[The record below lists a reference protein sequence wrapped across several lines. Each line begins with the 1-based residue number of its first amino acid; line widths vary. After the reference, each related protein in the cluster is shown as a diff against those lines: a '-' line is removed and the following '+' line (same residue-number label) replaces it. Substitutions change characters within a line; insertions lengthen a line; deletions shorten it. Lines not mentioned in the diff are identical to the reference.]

1 MFMSRNTTPGLNQ
14 QDTRAWLALLLCL
27 VALISSALLPA
38 ASSSGTSGSSSPGG
52 PLRGGA
58 APGGAKTPGDA
69 IIEDEGEDDD
79 DDLIEVLQE
88 VAKMGNYSYFANQ
101 LLSSQALPTF
111 PKPPKPGKGGG
122 FRLIKKK
129 RTIFMP
135 VDTGMIRVTLQSYP
149 RDVAMKIFRFHIAK
163 GLYDF
168 MELKAM
174 PSQSKIPTYEGG
186 MITKVSRKNTK
197 LIVQLKG
204 RGFIPTTIVSG
215 DMQRGR
221 NTIVHGITSI
231 MLPPD
236 L

>member
-1 MFMSRNTTPGLNQ
+1 MRVPI
-14 QDTRAWLALLLCL
+14 RLALLLLCL
-27 VALISSALLPA
+27 VALLSSALLPA
-38 ASSSGTSGSSSPGG
+38 VSSSGTSGSGSPGG

-58 APGGAKTPGDA
+58 ALGGAKTPQNA
-69 IIEDEGEDDD
+69 SIEDEGEDDD

-111 PKPPKPGKGGG
+111 PKPPKKGKGGG

-135 VDTGMIRVTLQSYP
+135 VDTGMIRVTMQSYP
-149 RDVAMKIFRFHIAK
+149 RAVAMKIFRFHIAK

-174 PSQSKIPTYEGG
+174 PPQSKIPTYEGG

>member
-1 MFMSRNTTPGLNQ
+1 MRIPI
-14 QDTRAWLALLLCL
+14 RHALLLCL
-27 VALISSALLPA
+27 VALLSSALLPA
-38 ASSSGTSGSSSPGG
+38 ASSSGTSGSGSPGG

-58 APGGAKTPGDA
+58 APGGAKTPQNA
-69 IIEDEGEDDD
+69 SIEDEGEDDD
-79 DDLIEVLQE
+79 DDLLEVLQE
-88 VAKMGNYSYFANQ
+88 VAKMGNYSFFANQ
-101 LLSSQALPTF
+101 LLSSQAFPTF
-111 PKPPKPGKGGG
+111 PKPPKKGKGGG

-135 VDTGMIRVTLQSYP
+135 VDTGMIRVTMQSYP
-149 RDVAMKIFRFHIAK
+149 RAVAMKIFRFHIAK

-174 PSQSKIPTYEGG
+174 PPQSKLPTYEGG

-204 RGFIPTTIVSG
+204 RGFIPTTIVTG
-215 DMQRGR
+215 DLQRGR

-236 L
+236 M